1 VIRLCTVGTDGELVR
16 ALSTE
21 VRPTTDLLLLDSER
35 VTGNTKVGPKSPG
48 LSGQSGTDPVGE
60 AKPGEK
66 SDSATTAAAPS
77 GEGSGVSLAA
87 ATVVPL
93 VADVTK
99 ASDCEIVA
107 AAKRFGRLDILV
119 NNAGRGMEYVSD
131 AFMTKP
137 ARFWEISSETWRLIV
152 TRT

>member
-1 VIRLCTVGTDGELVR
+1 M
-16 ALSTE
+16 
-21 VRPTTDLLLLDSER
+21 
-35 VTGNTKVGPKSPG
+35 
-48 LSGQSGTDPVGE
+48 
-60 AKPGEK
+60 
-66 SDSATTAAAPS
+66 
-77 GEGSGVSLAA
+77 
-87 ATVVPL
+87 VPL

-99 ASDCEIVA
+99 ASECEIVA

>member
-1 VIRLCTVGTDGELVR
+1 MVLGLVR
-16 ALSTE
+16 AGVHVIATAGREQSE
-21 VRPTTDLLLLDSER
+21 VEAIAREAEAE
-35 VTGNTKVGPKSPG
+35 
-48 LSGQSGTDPVGE
+48 QSN
-60 AKPGEK
+60 
-66 SDSATTAAAPS
+66 AP
-77 GEGSGVSLAA
+77 

-99 ASDCEIVA
+99 ASDCEIVLDA

-119 NNAGRGMEYVSD
+119 NNAGRGMKYVSD

-137 ARFWEISSETWRLIV
+137 ARFWEISPETWRLIV